1 VSTGYGFEPRTS
13 EKPAVKQR
21 GSLTV
26 IGLAVGAVLAFA
38 ALLFG
43 FWGFLLTAVFM
54 AIGAVVGRVL
64 DGSLDLRSLGDVL
77 RGRSTS
83 R

>member
-1 VSTGYGFEPRTS
+1 MSTGYGFEPRTG
-13 EKPAVKQR
+13 ERPVRAR
-21 GSLTV
+21 GSLTLT
-26 IGLAVGAVLAFA
+26 GLAVGAVLAFA

-43 FWGFLLTAVFM
+43 FWGFLLVAVFM
-54 AIGAVVGRVL
+54 AVGAVVGRVL

-77 RGRSTS
+77 RGRSSS

>member
-1 VSTGYGFEPRTS
+1 MSTGYGFDPRTA
-13 EKPAVKQR
+13 ERPAKQR

-43 FWGFLLTAVFM
+43 FWGFLLTAVLM
-54 AIGAVVGRVL
+54 AVGAVVGRVL

-77 RGRSTS
+77 RGRSSS